1 MDKSSQLKCLQKSY
15 NCANVE
21 NVFMVTALKFEEL
34 MYEVLFQLLLSVTW
48 LSQCLCTS
56 QQ

>member
-1 MDKSSQLKCLQKSY
+1 MDKSNQLKCLQKSY